1 MIALINEALAGNRRA
16 MARLMSLI
24 EDDTPQAREA
34 TALIYPRTGGA
45 HLVGVTGAPGSG
57 KSTLVAQL
65 AAEYRRRRVT
75 VGIVAVDPTSPF
87 SGGALLG
94 DRIRMRALSG
104 DAGVFIRSMASRGS
118 LGGLARNTA
127 RVAQVRDACGYQ
139 RIMIETVGAG
149 QSEVDIARAAHTTL
163 VIQVPGLGDDIQT
176 LKAGIL
182 EIADILIVNK
192 ADLDGAART
201 VSSLEVM
208 LDQAASAH
216 PEAIGQRWR
225 PPVLQTV
232 ASEGRGIVEAVD
244 AVEQHVAYLAQV
256 GARQGREQARVDD
269 ELQGILRD
277 ELVQRLLARVGREAY
292 RRMVERVAA
301 RQLDPYA
308 ASAQLIDLF

>member
-1 MIALINEALAGNRRA
+1 
-16 MARLMSLI
+16 MARLMTLI
-24 EDDTPQAREA
+24 ENDTPQAREA
-34 TALIYPRTGGA
+34 TAALYPRTGRA
-45 HLVGVTGAPGSG
+45 HMIGVTGAPGSG
-57 KSTLVAQL
+57 KSTLAAQL
-65 AAEYRRRRVT
+65 AAEYRRRRLT

-127 RVAQVRDACGYQ
+127 RVAQVLDACGYQ
-139 RIMIETVGAG
+139 RILIETVGAG

-201 VSSLEVM
+201 VSSLEAM
-208 LDQAASAH
+208 IEQASSAH
-216 PEAIGQRWR
+216 PNAPAQLWR
-225 PPVLQTV
+225 PMVLQTV
-232 ASEGRGIVEAVD
+232 ASEGRGVAEAVD
-244 AVEQHVAYLAQV
+244 AIERHVAYLAQM
-256 GARQGREQARVDD
+256 GGWQGREQARVED
-269 ELQGILRD
+269 ELQAILRD
-277 ELVQRLLARVGREAY
+277 ELMQRLLARVGREAY
-292 RRMVERVAA
+292 QRMIERIAT

-308 ASAQLIDLF
+308 ASAQLLDLL

>member
-1 MIALINEALAGNRRA
+1 MIALVNEALAGNRRA

-34 TALIYPRTGGA
+34 TALIYPRTGNA
-45 HLVGVTGAPGSG
+45 HLIGVTGAPGSG

-127 RVAQVRDACGYQ
+127 RVAQVLDACGYQ
-139 RIMIETVGAG
+139 RILIETVGAG

-216 PEAIGQRWR
+216 PEAIGQR
-225 PPVLQTV
+225 
-232 ASEGRGIVEAVD
+232 
-244 AVEQHVAYLAQV
+244 
-256 GARQGREQARVDD
+256 
-269 ELQGILRD
+269 
-277 ELVQRLLARVGREAY
+277 
-292 RRMVERVAA
+292 
-301 RQLDPYA
+301 
-308 ASAQLIDLF
+308 